1 MRSIE
6 GKLPE
11 EIGKTVDPK
20 LVAASEGYE
29 VLSFRTLVELVAK
42 TAYMNKDYLLFFRG
56 QNTDHINKA
65 NKSTFYPTIY
75 RGEYLQ
81 QREVNYRFEILAG
94 ACRLLVR
101 RFDEAKITG
110 TAELRRKKLIQ
121 WSILQH
127 YEVCST
133 PLLDFTQSLRVAASF
148 AQLNGEKDHSFVYA
162 FGMPYLT
169 NRISNNSEHD
179 LVNIRLLSICPPEAL
194 RPYFQEGYLAG
205 TEDLENSYDSKS
217 ELDFN
222 NRLIAK
228 FRIPNSNR
236 FWGRNF
242 HAVPKS
248 ALYPKGDKIEKI
260 CREIR
265 DEVERDLQPGQI
277 GEFLKAWSAIESDLD
292 QRADFGRQ
300 HRSMLDAIKRLRKN
314 PRFDDE
320 LLFQIDRLRRF
331 RNQLVHSPVEIKQT
345 QVRDHMKLLDEV
357 STRLERIRAEETMQ
371 TKTLNRI

>member
-1 MRSIE
+1 MRSID

-11 EIGKTVDPK
+11 EISKILGPN
-20 LVAASEGYE
+20 LVAASEGHE

-42 TAYMNKDYLLFFRG
+42 TAYLNKDYLLFFRG
-56 QNTDHINKA
+56 QNTDYVNKV
-65 NKSTFYPTIY
+65 NKSTFYPSIY

-81 QREVNYRFEILAG
+81 QREVNYRFEILSG
-94 ACRLLVR
+94 ACHLLVK
-101 RFDEAKITG
+101 RFEKAKVTG

-127 YEVCST
+127 YEVCAT

-148 AQLNGEKDHSFVYA
+148 AQLNNERDTSFVYV

-205 TEDLENSYDSKS
+205 TEDIENSYDSKS

-222 NRLIAK
+222 NRLVAK
-228 FRIPNSNR
+228 FRIPNSNQ

-242 HAVPKS
+242 QAIPKS
-248 ALYPKGDKIEKI
+248 ALYPKGDQIEVI

-265 DEVERDLQPGQI
+265 DEVERDLHPGQI
-277 GEFLKAWSAIESDLD
+277 GEFLKAWSTIESSITEL
-292 QRADFGRQ
+292 ADFDRQ
-300 HRSMLDAIKRLRKN
+300 HGRIIDAIKRLSKN
-314 PRFDDE
+314 PQFNDE
-320 LLFQIDRLRRF
+320 LLFKVDALRRF
-331 RNQLVHSPVEIKQT
+331 RNQLVHSPVGIGQV
-345 QVRDHMKLLDEV
+345 QVRDYMKLLDEV
-357 STRLERIRAEETMQ
+357 IASIEKIKANEGNTADR
-371 TKTLNRI
+371 

>member
-6 GKLPE
+6 GKLPD
-11 EIGKTVDPK
+11 EISKTVDPK

-42 TAYMNKDYLLFFRG
+42 TAYLNKDYLLFFRG
-56 QNTDHINKA
+56 QNADHVNKA

-94 ACRLLVR
+94 ACCLLVR
-101 RFDEAKITG
+101 RFGEAKVTG
-110 TAELRRKKLIQ
+110 TTELRRKKLIQ

-148 AQLNGEKDHSFVYA
+148 AQLNNERDTSFVYA

-205 TEDLENSYDSKS
+205 TEDLENSYDSKT

-222 NRLIAK
+222 NRLVAK
-228 FRIPNSNR
+228 FRIPNSNQ

-242 HAVPKS
+242 HAIPKS
-248 ALYPKGDKIEKI
+248 ALYPKADQIEVI

-292 QRADFGRQ
+292 RRADFGRE
-300 HRSMLDAIKRLRKN
+300 HRSTLNAIKRLRKN
-314 PRFDDE
+314 QQFDDD

-331 RNQLVHSPVEIKQT
+331 RNQLVHSPVEIGQT
-345 QVRDHMKLLDEV
+345 QVRDYMKLLDEV
-357 STRLERIRAEETMQ
+357 SARLERIRAHETIPPMPYS
-371 TKTLNRI
+371 RG

>member
-6 GKLPE
+6 GKLPD
-11 EIGKTVDPK
+11 EINRTIDPR

-29 VLSFRTLVELVAK
+29 VSSFRMLVELVAK
-42 TAYMNKDYLLFFRG
+42 TAYLNKDYLLFFRG
-56 QNTDHINKA
+56 QNTDHANKA

-94 ACRLLVR
+94 ACRLLVK
-101 RFDEAKITG
+101 RFEDAKVTG
-110 TAELRRKKLIQ
+110 TAELRRKKMIQ
-121 WSILQH
+121 WSLLQH

-148 AQLNGEKDHSFVYA
+148 AQLNNEKDTSFVYA

-228 FRIPNSNR
+228 FRIPNFNQ

-242 HAVPKS
+242 HAIPKN
-248 ALYPKGDKIEKI
+248 ALYPKGDQIEEI
-260 CREIR
+260 CSEIR
-265 DEVERDLQPGQI
+265 NEVERDLRPGQI
-277 GEFLKAWSAIESDLD
+277 GEFLKVWSGIESDLD

-300 HRSMLDAIKRLRKN
+300 HRSTVEAIKRLRNN
-314 PRFDDE
+314 PQFDDE
-320 LLFQIDRLRRF
+320 LLSQIDKLRRF
-331 RNQLVHSPVEIKQT
+331 RNQVVHPSGEIEQT
-345 QVRDHMKLLDEV
+345 QVRDYMKLLDEV
-357 STRLERIRAEETMQ
+357 SAKLERISVNKAIQ
-371 TKTLNRI
+371 QAS

>member
-1 MRSIE
+1 MRTIE

-11 EIGKTVDPK
+11 EISKTIDPK
-20 LVAASEGYE
+20 LVAGSEGYE
-29 VLSFRTLVELVAK
+29 VPSFRALVELVAK
-42 TAYMNKDYLLFFRG
+42 TAYLNKDYLLFFRG
-56 QNTDHINKA
+56 QNTDYLNKA
-65 NKSTFYPTIY
+65 SKSTFYPTIY
-75 RGEYLQ
+75 RGDYLQ
-81 QREVNYRFEILAG
+81 QREVNYRFEILSG
-94 ACRLLVR
+94 ACHLLVR

-110 TAELRRKKLIQ
+110 TPELRRKKLIQ

-148 AQLNGEKDHSFVYA
+148 AQLHSKKDISFVYA

-222 NRLIAK
+222 NRLIIK
-228 FRIPNSNR
+228 FRIPNTKQ
-236 FWGRNF
+236 FWGKHF
-242 HAVPKS
+242 HAIPKD
-248 ALYPKGDKIEKI
+248 ALYPKEDQIQDI
-260 CREIR
+260 CNKIR
-265 DEVERDLQPGQI
+265 DEVERELHPGQI
-277 GEFLKAWSAIESDLD
+277 GEFLKAWSLIESEIDRGVNID
-292 QRADFGRQ
+292 RQ
-300 HRSMLDAIKRLRKN
+300 HGTTLDAIRDLRKN
-314 PRFDDE
+314 PQFDDE

-331 RNQLVHSPVEIKQT
+331 RNQLVHSPSGIRQT
-345 QVRDHMKLLDEV
+345 QVRDYMKLLDEV
-357 STRLERIRAEETMQ
+357 STRIEQIKA
-371 TKTLNRI
+371 I